1 KGEVLEVMGEF
12 GLLGRV
18 KVKFFAHLRQAAG
31 MDETD
36 IEIKEGETVEELIN
50 TLTKRFGAEFENRI
64 RDPTTGTFAPF
75 LIMVGKEEISTVRGD
90 LKHRLSD
97 GDVVSLLEPV
107 GGG

>member
-1 KGEVLEVMGEF
+1 M
-12 GLLGRV
+12 GRV

-31 MDETD
+31 TNEAD
-36 IEIKEGETVEELIN
+36 IEIREGETVEELIK
-50 TLTKRFGAEFENRI
+50 TLTERFGAEFESRI
-64 RDPTTGTFAPF
+64 KDPTTGAFAPF
-75 LIMVGKEEISTVRGD
+75 LIMVGREEISTVRGD